1 MSGLIW
7 FRYSAVLCIDRKN
20 SMNKL
25 KKYKLIMFLCLFPFL
40 LLVGYALFTAIREAI
55 TPTSSVITFTFSE
68 PFFLMLLIFAYGFW
82 WLWLICIT
90 GFIYAAIK
98 AYSITKQQKKETN
111 P

>member
-1 MSGLIW
+1 M
-7 FRYSAVLCIDRKN
+7 
-20 SMNKL
+20 
-25 KKYKLIMFLCLFPFL
+25 PFL
-40 LLVGYALFTAIREAI
+40 LLTVYALFTATIEAI
-55 TPTSSVITFTFSE
+55 WPTSSVITFTFGE
-68 PFFLMLLIFAYGFW
+68 TLLLIFVIFCYGFW